1 MDEQTALS
9 ERARNLKQRGL
20 LEFKRFVAIFLYLW
34 VVFALLSIHESIIR
48 AQQGLDY
55 EAHTFAVINA
65 FIFAKVLLVG
75 EHFRLGTRFK
85 HKPLIYPVLYK
96 CFVFS
101 VLLTGFHIVEKIV
114 AGVIGGETLSRGL
127 ADVDGR
133 TLVRI
138 VSMSTLAFVM
148 LIPFFGFRELGRL
161 IGQKELRSLFLGGG
175 ATSDVG
181 KSESI
186 VPETEERKFLAK

>member
-1 MDEQTALS
+1 MAEQTALN

-48 AQQGLDY
+48 ALHGLDY

-65 FIFAKVLLVG
+65 FVFAKVLLVG

-96 CFVFS
+96 CLVFS

-114 AGVIGGETLSRGL
+114 AGVIGGETLRQGL
-127 ADVDGR
+127 AGVDGR
-133 TLVRI
+133 TLVSI

-148 LIPFFGFRELGRL
+148 LIPFFAFRELGQL
-161 IGQKELRSLFLGGG
+161 IGQKELRSLFLGRGVM
-175 ATSDVG
+175 SDVG
-181 KSESI
+181 KPETT
-186 VPETEERKFLAK
+186 VPETKERKFLAK